1 MTTNQRG
8 CVSLLGFLVFVFFG
22 CILFPFILL
31 PQAGTAVTL
40 PVISVPAEYYLK
52 DWPSKDFTI
61 VNSLGGALMA
71 TIIVLL
77 IAVFARRASN
87 NWTREVP
94 TRFQGMV
101 EVIVGGLWGLTQSQ
115 AGNKPKVRNLLFPLV
130 ASLFLYLLAGN
141 WGKLL
146 PGVETVGVL
155 HCAAYEP
162 VAFNGFPVQETS
174 AFGRPYFVL
183 RSEAPLNTGIAG
195 TYESYHRCEAMLGI
209 TKYAKYLPTE
219 LDPFLD
225 KAVLHTVAE
234 GDTLASIAAK
244 YTAQAQEIAQGELP
258 KLSEYVTVNYSGWQ
272 SLTFTPEMIVAANTS
287 GGTVNIK
294 AASGTA
300 KPAEDGHGDGGHSK
314 PNLNAIQAE
323 GTATPEPAHGDAH
336 SEETHGEAAAV
347 AMGGLTADTPL
358 EVGQTIVVRPERLG
372 YDATTFH
379 NQLFT
384 VAPFVRGM
392 ATDLSFT
399 LGLAILAFLVIQAF
413 GVSELGLDY
422 FQKFIN
428 VRAIGNV
435 GKKPLGVI
443 DFVVGIFEI
452 VSELGKIISL
462 SFRLFGAIFAGTVL
476 FAVIMFLTGTTIP
489 AVILLL
495 EIIVGGA
502 QAGVFAILTL
512 IFSAQAMVSHH
523 HDEEHEHGE
532 HAEAHH

>member
-52 DWPSKDFTI
+52 DWPSKDFQF

-71 TIIVLL
+71 TIFVLL

-94 TRFQGMV
+94 TRFQSAV
-101 EVIVGGLWGLTQSQ
+101 ELITGGLWGLTQSQ

-141 WGKLL
+141 WGKLI

-162 VAFNGFPVQETS
+162 VAFNGFPIQETN
-174 AFGRPYFVL
+174 ALGRPYFVL
-183 RSEAPLNTGIAG
+183 RSDAPLNTGVAG

-209 TKYAKYLPTE
+209 TKYAKYLPTQ

-225 KAVLHTVAE
+225 RAVVHTVAE
-234 GDTLASIAAK
+234 GDTLASIATK
-244 YTAQAQEIAQGELP
+244 YTTQAQETAAGELP
-258 KLSEYVTVNYSGWQ
+258 KLSEYVNVPYSGWVA
-272 SLTFTPEMIVAANTS
+272 LEFTPETLVATNTVN
-287 GGTVNIK
+287 GVVNIK
-294 AASGTA
+294 AAAHS
-300 KPAEDGHGDGGHSK
+300 EGDDHSTSDGHSK
-314 PNLNAIQAE
+314 PNVNAIQAE
-323 GTATPEPAHGDAH
+323 GELVIA
-336 SEETHGEAAAV
+336 
-347 AMGGLTADTPL
+347 GGLTADTPL
-358 EVGQTIVVRPERLG
+358 EVGQTIVVRPEVIG
-372 YDATTFH
+372 YEATTFH

-399 LGLAILAFLVIQAF
+399 LGLAIMAFLVIQAF
-413 GVSELGLDY
+413 GISELGLDY

-428 VRAIGNV
+428 VRAIGNI
-435 GKKPLGVI
+435 GKKPLGAI

-452 VSELGKIISL
+452 VSEFGKIISL

-502 QAGVFAILTL
+502 QAAVFAILTL

-523 HDEEHEHGE
+523 HDEEHGEHGE